1 MMPRFRTASVIYI
14 CLVLGSLSAIAYSQP
29 KVDNP
34 KKDVCAEKNELTD
47 RESILKS
54 FAPNDPRWSRAL
66 IKQGLIYVRESEQWR
81 RVITTERGSAEKIAA
96 DTDFVAA
103 LDIYCDLLNLSRKGE
118 SKKLRTPEEEERD
131 NIAAARADAA
141 SRKARAMAG
150 KTDDRFIPTATSP
163 DSVIPAMPGQL
174 TAKQSAPL
182 SPRVIR
188 LNHPKAHHWLS
199 NAAASKTIP
208 VNARVLCDLDTRAP
222 WSRRPIK
229 SFLPSMGVDNE

>member
-163 DSVIPAMPGQL
+163 DSVIPAMPAATNCETICATLATCDQAEPSKGTPLAFKCSRLKNNSGQC
-174 TAKQSAPL
+174 SCPL
-182 SPRVIR
+182 
-188 LNHPKAHHWLS
+188 
-199 NAAASKTIP
+199 
-208 VNARVLCDLDTRAP
+208 
-222 WSRRPIK
+222 
-229 SFLPSMGVDNE
+229 